1 MTATAQAR
9 PRPLAGARRREPAS
23 ASRSGGQEPTPLYTR
38 HMLGAIEADRDQ
50 RPRRRVGSP
59 ARRRPAAR
67 AVHPRL
73 TAASA
78 ALESAASVRMERPDL
93 ERRTDDGGY
102 PVVFPASRAIA
113 TSGVE

>member
-23 ASRSGGQEPTPLYTR
+23 ASRSGGLEPTPLYTR

-59 ARRRPAAR
+59 ARRRPAVR

-73 TAASA
+73 TAAS
-78 ALESAASVRMERPDL
+78 ESAASVRMERPDL
-93 ERRTDDGGY
+93 ERRMDDGGY